1 MKEIKDYLLPAILVI
16 LLIALV
22 GFLITMAVGALI
34 TITTEE
40 VKAIET
46 LDAVVTNTDYS
57 TYYIKNQGKKTEYII
72 SVRGDDF
79 SNVFS
84 VSGAVYAKYAVGDAV
99 KVDRTEKWN
108 KIEGTYFEYELK

>member
-1 MKEIKDYLLPAILVI
+1 MEKIKEYLLPAVLVI
-16 LLIALV
+16 LLIAFV

-40 VKAIET
+40 VKATET
-46 LDAVVTNTDYS
+46 LEAVVTNTDYS

-79 SNVFS
+79 STVFT
-84 VSGAVYAKYAVGDAV
+84 VSGAVYAKYAVGDVV
-99 KVDRTEKWN
+99 KVDRIEKWN
-108 KIEGTYFEYELK
+108 KMEGTYFEYELR